1 MRRSCSRRQQPRTTA
16 AKVDLES
23 AGEAFAAQREPAHKP
38 APVALLCG
46 RLLLLLQVRDGPP
59 KCEKRSERPS
69 WRSKAVRGAAGWARW
84 KHVSSAPC
92 RVARELARRRW
103 ISMRGPWRCSGGRSP
118 NSEETTER
126 RRSIPVPSRVELDAT
141 RPEPLEPCGKRGG
154 PRPRVVCQRWAY
166 LPFLPNAWPCVFSSV
181 CGNEARVLLCKIGV
195 CPGALGCL
203 AGSWRAQVV
212 ATATFLTEGIPH
224 NKALLKL
231 TDRDPAG
238 NSSL

>member
-1 MRRSCSRRQQPRTTA
+1 MTA

-59 KCEKRSERPS
+59 ECEKRSGRPS

-154 PRPRVVCQRWAY
+154 PRPRVVLVPTRGHVC
-166 LPFLPNAWPCVFSSV
+166 FLQFVAMKPWSYSVRLTYVREPRVPRRQLESSG
-181 CGNEARVLLCKIGV
+181 CCHRHLL
-195 CPGALGCL
+195 
-203 AGSWRAQVV
+203 
-212 ATATFLTEGIPH
+212 
-224 NKALLKL
+224 
-231 TDRDPAG
+231 D
-238 NSSL
+238 